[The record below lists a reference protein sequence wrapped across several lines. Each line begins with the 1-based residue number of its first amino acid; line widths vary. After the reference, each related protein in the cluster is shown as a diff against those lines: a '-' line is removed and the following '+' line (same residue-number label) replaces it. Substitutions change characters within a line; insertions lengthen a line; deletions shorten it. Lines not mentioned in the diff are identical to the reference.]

1 MINPLVTINI
11 LSFNR
16 RDDLRITLTHVFEQ
30 EYKNVEVIVVDNAST
45 DGTVE
50 MVTTEYPSVQLLQLQ
65 NNIGIAGWNE
75 GFRIAKGKYV
85 LVLDD
90 DSYPEKD
97 AIAKTVEIAEKNDT
111 CAIVACRI
119 EVPGR
124 IVETKAWEKKYYV
137 NNFVGCG
144 ALIRRSIFGHVG
156 VFSELLFLY
165 VHELEFSMRVL
176 DKGFSIIYADPAT
189 VIHARGLANRVSDTN
204 RKLDHRK
211 LYYQSRNKIIV
222 LFLYFDGYRVTV
234 RFVRMIAGLFIFGLR
249 VGVFQPLWHGVRD
262 GIKLLPEILTMRR
275 PLRKEIQRVYGYGS
289 ILGGFFFADKNYGKL
304 L

>member
-1 MINPLVTINI
+1 MTNPLVTINI

-16 RDDLRITLTHVFEQ
+16 RDDLRITLRHVFEQ
-30 EYKNVEVIVVDNAST
+30 DYKNIEIIVVDNASN
-45 DGTVE
+45 DGSIE
-50 MVTTEYPSVQLLQLQ
+50 MVKNEFPGVRLIALQQ
-65 NNIGIAGWNE
+65 NIGIAGWNE
-75 GFRIAKGKYV
+75 GFRIARGKYI

-97 AIAKTVEIAEKNDT
+97 SIAKIVEIAENYAT

-124 IVETKAWEKKYYV
+124 IVETKAWEKEYYV

-144 ALIRRSIFGHVG
+144 ALIRRSIFDLVG
-156 VFSELLFLY
+156 VFSDLLFLY

-176 DKGFSIIYADPAT
+176 NKGFSIIYADAAT
-189 VIHARGLANRVSDTN
+189 VIHERGLSNRTTDAK

-222 LFLYFDGYRVTV
+222 LFLHFDGYRVAM
-234 RFVRMIAGLFIFGLR
+234 RLMRMLAGLLIFGIR
-249 VGVFQPLWHGVRD
+249 VGVFHPLWQGARD
-262 GIKLLPEILTMRR
+262 GIKLITNILSMSH
-275 PLRKEIQRVYGYGS
+275 PHRKEIQQVYGYGS
-289 ILGGFFFADKNYGKL
+289 ILGGFFFAD
-304 L
+304 